1 MTSAM
6 GSMSGRSRALRRNAR
21 RPAVAAGVVVIAFW
35 LLVMLTVQW
44 WAPYDPY
51 EVAGP
56 RLQSPTA
63 SFWFGTDELGRDL
76 FSRVMYGA
84 RQSLPIAVA
93 VIAVAVAVGTLLGAL
108 AGYLGGWVD
117 TLVMRTADV
126 LMAFPALL
134 LAMVVSVGLGPGPRN
149 AAIAVVIVWWPFYA
163 RLVRGQ
169 VLAIKHREHVEA
181 AIGIGAGR
189 ARVVRR
195 HILPLAFTPLLVN
208 ATSDVGQVVIVMSSL
223 SFLGLGT
230 APPVPEWGAMITSG
244 AKYFFQWWI
253 AGAPGVAIFSVVVG
267 LNFLGDGIRD
277 IVDRRSADR

>member
-1 MTSAM
+1 MNAVM
-6 GSMSGRSRALRRNAR
+6 GGARSRSRTLGRHAR
-21 RPAVAAGVVVIAFW
+21 RPAVAAGVIVIVFW
-35 LLVMLTVQW
+35 LMVMLTVQW
-44 WAPYDPY
+44 WAPNDPY

-56 RLQSPTA
+56 RLQSP
-63 SFWFGTDELGRDL
+63 SRIFWFGTDELGRDL

-93 VIAVAVAVGTLLGAL
+93 VIAVAVVVGTTLGAL

-149 AAIAVVIVWWPFYA
+149 AAIAVMIVWWPFYA

-181 AIGIGAGR
+181 AIGIGAGKV
-189 ARVVRR
+189 RVVRR
-195 HILPLAFTPLLVN
+195 HILPMAFTPLLVN

-244 AKYFFQWWI
+244 SKYFFQWWI
-253 AGAPGVAIFSVVVG
+253 AGAPGFAIFTVVVG

-277 IVDRRSADR
+277 IVDRRSAEQ